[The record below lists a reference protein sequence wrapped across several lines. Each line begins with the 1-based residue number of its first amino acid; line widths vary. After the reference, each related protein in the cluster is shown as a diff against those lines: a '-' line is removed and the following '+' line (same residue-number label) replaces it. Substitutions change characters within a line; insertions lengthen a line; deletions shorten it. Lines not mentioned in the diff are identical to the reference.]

1 MTFTFYSSHY
11 ITKTG
16 LKERPSLLS
25 GTKWSYFEN
34 KWKNVRINN
43 ERRKNVRMFWL
54 KVCGRLFEI
63 YLFFMHISEISALYH
78 ERKQLKDDFRQRQA
92 EYLAEYRKTV
102 QDTTNQ
108 TSAERLQERKA
119 TRDKQ

>member
-1 MTFTFYSSHY
+1 
-11 ITKTG
+11 
-16 LKERPSLLS
+16 
-25 GTKWSYFEN
+25 
-34 KWKNVRINN
+34 
-43 ERRKNVRMFWL
+43 
-54 KVCGRLFEI
+54 
-63 YLFFMHISEISALYH
+63 MHISEISALYR

-108 TSAERLQERKA
+108 TSTERLQERKA